1 MSQKTALI
9 AGATGVLGRNL
20 LAHLGM
26 NTDWNVIAVSRR
38 PPDAPGRYTHIAI
51 DLLDAQDCRSK
62 AHLLS
67 AVTHV
72 FHAAYVER
80 ADSNAWVNDNTAML
94 VNLIQ
99 ALEPAAEDL
108 QHVHVVHGTKW
119 YGNHLGAFKT
129 PAKEDDPRHMP
140 PNFYYNQWDWLLEKS
155 AAAHWTCSSVRPH
168 AISGFGIGNPMN
180 LPLVIAMYAVIS
192 RELGLPLQHPG
203 TPGNWHA
210 LYQATDATLLAKA
223 MVWMATDAR
232 CANQAFNITN
242 GDLIRWENLWPQIA
256 AYWGM
261 QTGARRQINLTR
273 MMADKAPVWDRIVQR
288 HGLVANRY
296 EDVVSWPYGDFVFTP
311 EFDIISDTG
320 KCRQFGFYEF
330 ADTGQMFFKLW
341 DQYRQAKILPG

>member
-9 AGATGVLGRNL
+9 AGATGVVGRNL
-20 LAHLGM
+20 LAHLEV
-26 NTDWNVIAVSRR
+26 NPDWNVIAVSRR
-38 PPDAPGRYTHIAI
+38 QPDAPGRYTHIAI
-51 DLLDAQDCRSK
+51 DLLNPQDCSNK

-99 ALEPAAEDL
+99 ALEPVAKDL

-155 AAAHWTCSSVRPH
+155 AASNWTCSSVRPH

-180 LPLVIAMYAVIS
+180 LPLVIAMYAVFS
-192 RELGLPLQHPG
+192 RELGLPLQHLG

-210 LYQATDATLLAKA
+210 LYQATDAILLAKA

-232 CANQAFNITN
+232 CVNQAFNITN

-261 QTGARRQINLTR
+261 ETGARRQINLTR

-288 HGLVANRY
+288 YGLENHRY

-330 ADTGQMFFKLW
+330 ADTGQMFFRLW